1 MSKLPIMTKN
11 IRISLYIF
19 IPILFWMVSG
29 IFVSEKEVI
38 EEKSDELFKV
48 EVLVSEAQYF
58 QPLIKLKATS
68 MSEARIN
75 VRAKT
80 SGEVVKIGAKQ
91 GEFIQK
97 DFILCSLGVVEL
109 NRTEVKSPFSGYIE
123 NIVKPGN
130 FLERGQVCAT
140 IIQLNPIIFIAE
152 VPEFKINKVRV
163 GQSVLIELITGE
175 EIEGQ
180 LSFVSKSASN
190 LTKTFKIESEIEN
203 IDGKIRDGITAEMT
217 IKTDEILA
225 HKISPSI
232 LLLNDKG
239 ILGIKTVND
248 QNIVKFNKLDILED
262 SEDGLWVSGI
272 SNLSRIIIQ
281 GQGFVEDGQE
291 VITKIKCHES

>member
-1 MSKLPIMTKN
+1 MTKN

-38 EEKSDELFKV
+38 EVKSDELFKV

-291 VITKIKCHES
+291 VITEIK

>member
-1 MSKLPIMTKN
+1 MTKN

-203 IDGKIRDGITAEMT
+203 IDGKIRDGITAEIT

-291 VITKIKCHES
+291 VITEIK

>member
-1 MSKLPIMTKN
+1 MTKN

-19 IPILFWMVSG
+19 IPIFFWMVSG

-203 IDGKIRDGITAEMT
+203 IDGKIRDGITAEIT

-291 VITKIKCHES
+291 VITEIK

>member
-1 MSKLPIMTKN
+1 
-11 IRISLYIF
+11 
-19 IPILFWMVSG
+19 MVSG

-163 GQSVLIELITGE
+163 DQSVLIKLITGE

-272 SNLSRIIIQ
+272 SNLSRIIVQ

-291 VITKIKCHES
+291 VITEIK

>member
-1 MSKLPIMTKN
+1 MSKLSIMTKN

-291 VITKIKCHES
+291 VITEIK

>member
-1 MSKLPIMTKN
+1 M
-11 IRISLYIF
+11 
-19 IPILFWMVSG
+19 
-29 IFVSEKEVI
+29 
-38 EEKSDELFKV
+38 
-48 EVLVSEAQYF
+48 
-58 QPLIKLKATS
+58 
-68 MSEARIN
+68 
-75 VRAKT
+75 
-80 SGEVVKIGAKQ
+80 
-91 GEFIQK
+91 
-97 DFILCSLGVVEL
+97 
-109 NRTEVKSPFSGYIE
+109 
-123 NIVKPGN
+123 
-130 FLERGQVCAT
+130 
-140 IIQLNPIIFIAE
+140 NPIIFIAE

-163 GQSVLIELITGE
+163 DQSVLIKLITGE

-291 VITKIKCHES
+291 VITEIK